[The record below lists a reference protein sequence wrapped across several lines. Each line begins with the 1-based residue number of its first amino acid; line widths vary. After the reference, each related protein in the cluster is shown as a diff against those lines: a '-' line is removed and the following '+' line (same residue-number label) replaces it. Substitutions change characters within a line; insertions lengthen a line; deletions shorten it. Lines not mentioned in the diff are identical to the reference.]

1 MSSRRWLAVG
11 FGLLAA
17 GPAVEVLA
25 RVMTPSLCSESYGDS
40 WLIREAEAIL
50 RRSHG
55 PRDRA
60 SIAVVD
66 NGVIREAHFGA
77 DRHTQ
82 YEIGSIT
89 KTMTA
94 AVFADMLERGEIGRR
109 TPLGAFLDLAGSEVA
124 AIELEELATHTSG
137 LPNMASTCRNVAGLA
152 LWPLLVHDPSSSVT
166 LERLIADASRSR
178 LGPREYAYSN
188 LGYSLLGQA
197 LARRAGTTFPRLLE
211 ERLFAQLGMDDTFV
225 PTDPTSLGVDAPRGY
240 SVMWGRRSAPWTLG
254 AEAPSGSVRSTL
266 ADMTRYLQALLDATA
281 PGVAA
286 MEPAVVVRDGLRIG
300 YGWHIDQDSLVWHN
314 GMTGGFSSW
323 MGLHPGHGRG
333 VVVLSNT
340 MNSIDELGRKLAASS
355 SGASGISSSSA
366 SQ

>member
-1 MSSRRWLAVG
+1 MSSRRRLAIG
-11 FGLLAA
+11 SGLVVA
-17 GPAVEVLA
+17 GVVAVEAFA
-25 RVMTPSLCSESYGDS
+25 RVRTPSLCRESSGDP
-40 WLIREAEAIL
+40 WLVRKAEAIL
-50 RRSHG
+50 RRSRG
-55 PRDRA
+55 PRDWA
-60 SIAVVD
+60 SIAVID
-66 NGVIREAHFGA
+66 NGVLREAHFGA

-109 TPLGAFLDLAGSEVA
+109 TPLGAFFDLADSEAA

-152 LWPLLVHDPSSSVT
+152 LWPLLVHDPSSSVN
-166 LERLIADASRSR
+166 LERLTADASRSR
-178 LGPREYAYSN
+178 LGPKKYAYSN

-197 LARRAGTTFPRLLE
+197 LARHAGTSFPRLLE
-211 ERLFAQLGMDDTFV
+211 ERLFAPLGMNDTFV

-266 ADMTRYLQALLDATA
+266 ADMTRYLQALLDGTA
-281 PGVAA
+281 PGLAA
-286 MEPAVVVRDGLRIG
+286 MDQAVVARDGLDIG

-323 MGLHPGHGRG
+323 MSLQPGRGQG

-340 MNSIDELGRKLAASS
+340 MNSVDDLGMGLAGSS
-355 SGASGISSSSA
+355 FETSVR
-366 SQ
+366 

>member
-1 MSSRRWLAVG
+1 MSSRRRLAVG
-11 FGLLAA
+11 SGLVVA
-17 GPAVEVLA
+17 GVAAVEIFA
-25 RVMTPSLCSESYGDS
+25 RMRTPSLCRESSGDP
-40 WLIREAEAIL
+40 WLVREAETIL
-50 RRSHG
+50 RRSRG

-60 SIAVVD
+60 SIAVID
-66 NGVIREAHFGA
+66 NGVLREAHFGA
-77 DRHTQ
+77 GRHTQ

-94 AVFADMLERGEIGRR
+94 AVFADMLERGEISRR
-109 TPLGAFLDLAGSEVA
+109 TPLGTFFDLASSEVA

-137 LPNMASTCRNVAGLA
+137 LPNMASTCCNVADLA

-166 LERLIADASRSR
+166 LERLTADASRSR

-197 LARRAGTTFPRLLE
+197 LARRAGTSFPRLLQ
-211 ERLFAQLGMDDTFV
+211 ERLFAPLGMDDTFV

-266 ADMTRYLQALLDATA
+266 ADMTRYLQSLLDATA
-281 PGVAA
+281 PGTAA
-286 MEPAVVVRDGLRIG
+286 MDQAVVARDGLRIG
-300 YGWHIDQDSLVWHN
+300 YGWHIDQNSLVWHN

-323 MGLHPGHGRG
+323 ISLQPGRG
-333 VVVLSNT
+333 QGVIVLSNT
-340 MNSIDELGRKLAASS
+340 MNSVDDLGMALARSLP
-355 SGASGISSSSA
+355 
-366 SQ
+366 